1 MELAKRPMAPCEL
14 EVYPKGLILFL
25 VVGDH
30 PPPPFPH
37 PSKNKSSKNK
47 STIGR

>member
-14 EVYPKGLILFL
+14 GVYPKGSILFMWE
-25 VVGDH
+25 GA
-30 PPPPFPH
+30 PPPPNP
-37 PSKNKSSKNK
+37 SKNK